1 VPQDPVG
8 DALSRID
15 RGSNAQKQES
25 DHLDFKEPPRGGGR
39 RSAADQQ
46 RELERLIL
54 DACLCF
60 ANGDGGVVVLGVA
73 DRSPGPAALVGTTA
87 DGELLKQRI
96 YQRSN
101 PPLLVEAR
109 ERIHRGVRLLE
120 FHVPR
125 GAEVHADSQGRA
137 PRRLGAECQA
147 MNPAQVQLVRQE
159 RTGFDY
165 TAQLLSEDWRAVSG
179 EAVEICRDLLGA
191 LPDRRGELAR
201 LATPDLLRALGVADA
216 DGKLTRAGQILLS
229 VPDRP
234 WVTYSYR
241 DTPGGEPRLVERMEH
256 PLVVVHQLTL
266 RLVAARRNLTPV
278 VLPNGQ
284 QLEIE
289 DFPNLAIREAL
300 TNALVH
306 RDLHQ
311 AAEVVIDHSPE
322 ILSVTS
328 PGPLVSGVTIDNIL
342 TTPSR
347 LRNPLLMRAVRTLG
361 LSEENGRGIDRMYR
375 EMIRSGKRPPRIDAQ
390 FDHVRVR
397 LTGGAPNVNI
407 ARFVAQLPAK
417 ERLDTDTMLVLL
429 HLCDHETVTA
439 SRIAPLLQRSEDES
453 QIVLQRLAA
462 GELELLDVTRSSARR
477 RYPTYRLREAAR
489 AALGTAIAY
498 RVRNTD
504 EIDRRIVAHVRE
516 YGWITNRTI
525 QNLFTVDVYQARRW
539 LADLKKRGILRQ
551 TTEGRTTGPGIQYG
565 PGNDFPAA
573 PGRRTRSREGSRRRM

>member
-1 VPQDPVG
+1 VQRDLVG
-8 DALSRID
+8 DALARIE
-15 RGSNAQKQES
+15 RGSSARRLES
-25 DHLDFKEPPRGGGR
+25 QHLDFKEPPRATGR
-39 RSAADQQ
+39 RTASDVQG
-46 RELERLIL
+46 ELERLIL

-60 ANGDGGVVVLGVA
+60 ANGDGGVVVLGVS
-73 DRSPGPAALVGTTA
+73 DKRSGPAALVGTRA
-87 DGELLKQRI
+87 DGERLKQRI
-96 YQRSN
+96 YQKSN
-101 PPLLVEAR
+101 PSLLVEVQ
-109 ERIHRGVRLLE
+109 ERVHRGVRLLE

-125 GAEVHADSQGRA
+125 GAEIHADSQGRA
-137 PRRLGAECQA
+137 PRRLSTECLA
-147 MNPAQVQLVRQE
+147 MSPAQVQLVRQE
-159 RTGFDY
+159 RTGFDH
-165 TAQLLSEDWRAVSG
+165 TAEVVADDWQSVSG

-201 LATPDLLRALGVADA
+201 LPTPDLLRALGAADTR
-216 DGKLTRAGQILLS
+216 GKLTRAGQILLA

-234 WVTYSYR
+234 WVKYSYR
-241 DTPGGEPRLVERMEH
+241 DTPGGEPRLVERLEQ

-266 RLVAARRNLTPV
+266 QLIAARRNLTPV

-289 DFPNLAIREAL
+289 DFPNLAVREAL
-300 TNALVH
+300 TNAIVH

-311 AAEVVIDHSPE
+311 TAEVVIDHSPE
-322 ILSVTS
+322 ILSVSS
-328 PGPLVSGVTIDNIL
+328 PGPLVSGVTVDNIL

-347 LRNPLLMRAVRTLG
+347 LRNPLLMKAVRTLG
-361 LSEENGRGIDRMYR
+361 LSEENGRGVDRMYR
-375 EMIRSGKRPPRIDAQ
+375 EMIRSGKRPPKIDVQ

-397 LTGGAPNVNI
+397 LTGGAPNINI
-407 ARFVAQLPAK
+407 ARFVAQLPPK
-417 ERLDTDTMLVLL
+417 ERLDTDTMLVLF

-439 SRIAPLLQRSEDES
+439 SKIAPLLQRSEDES
-453 QIVLQRLAA
+453 EIVLQRLA
-462 GELELLDVTRSSARR
+462 GELGLLDITRSSARR

-489 AALGTAIAY
+489 AALGTAISY

-551 TTEGRTTGPGIQYG
+551 TTEGRTSGPGIQYG
-565 PGNDFPAA
+565 PGDKFPAA
-573 PGRRTRSREGSRRRM
+573 GSRGRPRR